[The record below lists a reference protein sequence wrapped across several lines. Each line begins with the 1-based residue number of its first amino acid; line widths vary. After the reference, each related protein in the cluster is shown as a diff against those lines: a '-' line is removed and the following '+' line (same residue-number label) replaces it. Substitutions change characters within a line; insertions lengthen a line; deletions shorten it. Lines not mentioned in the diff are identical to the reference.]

1 MKPIPIQLAVE
12 DELSEVVLR
21 KILLCSGRAFAEGTA
36 HRRGGNGYLKTRM
49 EGWNNAARS
58 VPILVLTDLDAG
70 VCPVSLLADWLEGQP
85 HPNLLFRV
93 AVREVEAWLLGD
105 GDQLAAYLGCPL
117 VRIPTEP
124 EKLLDPKRTLIELAG
139 KSRSAAVREQIVP
152 RKGSTARIGPSY
164 NLCLGKFVNTLWR
177 PDIAAARAPSLA
189 RALRRL
195 REFEPW
201 WP

>member
-1 MKPIPIQLAVE
+1 MKTIPIQLAVE

-21 KILLCSGRAFAEGTA
+21 RVLLCTGRPFAVGA
-36 HRRGGNGYLKTRM
+36 AYGRRGNGYLKTRM

-58 VPILVLTDLDAG
+58 IPILVLTDLGAG
-70 VCPVSLLADWLEGQP
+70 VCPGSLVADWLEGPP

-105 GDQLAAYLGCPL
+105 GGKLADYLGCSSG
-117 VRIPTEP
+117 RIPAEP
-124 EKLLDPKRTLIELAG
+124 EKLLDPKRTLIELAA
-139 KSRSAAVREQIVP
+139 KSRSAAIREQIVP
-152 RKGSTARIGPSY
+152 RKGSTAKIGPSY
-164 NLCLGKFVNTLWR
+164 NLCLGKFVTTQWR
-177 PDIAAARAPSLA
+177 ADIAAARAPSLA